1 MSSMPRRFW
10 DLFPLVWLMFLA
22 YPVMGFAQRAH
33 PPGETALFWGVLVGF
48 VAVYVLTFRQ
58 GREGREYWAPI
69 GWGAALLA
77 YGVTFGLVG
86 SAASAFL
93 VYAGALIG
101 YQSRA
106 YVALWGSLFAALL
119 MALPLW
125 NGHYGLDDLPWLLT
139 NGVFT
144 LVTAYANHAGFLRHV
159 AQVRVAQ
166 LQREQER
173 LAAEAE
179 RERIARDLHDLL
191 GHTLSVIVLK
201 SELASRLAE
210 RAPAQ
215 AAAEIREVE
224 RISREA
230 LQEVRAA
237 VRGYQGSGLTAEL
250 ARAKVALDT
259 AGVAL
264 RVGGPLPEL
273 PREVEATAA
282 MLLREAVTN
291 VVRHARARE
300 VRVAVEAGPRGYVLE
315 IRDDGVGGQAPE
327 GSGLTGMRERVRAI
341 GGTLERDGR
350 GGTRLR
356 AQFPL
361 SAVSPGGAV
370 PAAVRA

>member
-1 MSSMPRRFW
+1 MSLRPRYFW
-10 DLFPLVWLMFLA
+10 DLFPFVWLMFLA
-22 YPVMGFAQRAH
+22 YPVMGFLQEAH
-33 PPGETALFWGVLVGF
+33 TLAETALFWGMLAGFLVI
-48 VAVYVLTFRQ
+48 YVLTFWR
-58 GREGREYWAPI
+58 GRAGHERWALI
-69 GWGAALLA
+69 GWCAALVT
-77 YGVTFGLVG
+77 YGVTFVLAG
-86 SAASAFL
+86 SGASAFL

-101 YQSRA
+101 YQSRGH
-106 YVALWGSLFAALL
+106 VALWGGLFAALV

-125 NGHYGLDDLPWLLT
+125 SGSYTLDDLPWLLT
-139 NGVFT
+139 NVVFT

-159 AQVRVAQ
+159 AQARLAQ
-166 LQREQER
+166 LQREQEK

-230 LQEVRAA
+230 LHEVRAA

-264 RVGGPLPEL
+264 KIGGPLPEL

-291 VVRHARARE
+291 VVRHARASE
-300 VRVAVEAGPRGYVLE
+300 VRVAVEAGPRGYTLD

-341 GGTLERDGR
+341 GGTLDRDGR

-356 AQFPL
+356 AQFPAVTERL
-361 SAVSPGGAV
+361 SG

>member
-10 DLFPLVWLMFLA
+10 ELFPLFWLMFLA
-22 YPVMGFAQRAH
+22 YPVSGFVQRAH
-33 PPGETALFWGVLVGF
+33 PPGETALFWAVLAGFVVLYVLV
-48 VAVYVLTFRQ
+48 FRR
-58 GREGREYWAPI
+58 GREGREYWSLI
-69 GWGAALLA
+69 GWVGALLA
-77 YGVTFGLVG
+77 YGVTFRLSDGG
-86 SAASAFL
+86 ASAFL
-93 VYAGALIG
+93 VYAGALVG

-106 YVALWGSLFAALL
+106 YVALWGSLLAALV

-125 NGHYGLDDLPWLLT
+125 SGQYGLDDLPWIVV
-139 NGVFT
+139 NMVFT

-159 AQVRVAQ
+159 AQARVAQ

-230 LQEVRAA
+230 LHEVRAA

-291 VVRHARARE
+291 VVRHARAHE
-300 VRVAVEAGPRGYVLE
+300 VQVKVEAGPRGYVLE

-356 AQFPL
+356 AQFPVL
-361 SAVSPGGAV
+361 AGRPVPAA

>member
-1 MSSMPRRFW
+1 MSLRPRYFW
-10 DLFPLVWLMFLA
+10 DLFPFVWLMFLA
-22 YPVMGFAQRAH
+22 YPVMGFLQEAH
-33 PPGETALFWGVLVGF
+33 TLAETALFWGMLAGFLVI
-48 VAVYVLTFRQ
+48 YVLTFWR
-58 GREGREYWAPI
+58 GRAGHERWALI
-69 GWGAALLA
+69 GWCAALVT
-77 YGVTFGLVG
+77 YGVAFVLAG
-86 SAASAFL
+86 SGASAFL

-101 YQSRA
+101 YQSRGH
-106 YVALWGSLFAALL
+106 VALWGGLFAALV

-125 NGHYGLDDLPWLLT
+125 SGSYTLDDLPWLLT
-139 NGVFT
+139 NVVFT

-159 AQVRVAQ
+159 AQARLAQ
-166 LQREQER
+166 LQREQEK

-230 LQEVRAA
+230 LHEVRAA

-264 RVGGPLPEL
+264 KIGGPLPEL
-273 PREVEATAA
+273 PCEVEATAA

-300 VRVAVEAGPRGYVLE
+300 VQVAVEAGPRGYVLE

-356 AQFPL
+356 AQFPAL
-361 SAVSPGGAV
+361 AERPVGASAV
-370 PAAVRA
+370 VRA

>member
-10 DLFPLVWLMFLA
+10 DLFPLVWLMFLV
-22 YPVMGFAQRAH
+22 YPVLGLYERPH
-33 PPGETALFWGVLVGF
+33 PPAQQFGFWAVLLGF
-48 VAVYVLTFRQ
+48 VAVYFQTFRRVRCQ
-58 GREGREYWAPI
+58 ADERWAVG
-69 GWGAALLA
+69 GWLAALLA
-77 YGVTFGLVG
+77 YALTLPLAGGG
-86 SAASAFL
+86 ASAFL

-101 YQSRA
+101 YQSRI
-106 YVALWGSLFAALL
+106 YVALWLALL
-119 MALPLW
+119 ASLVMALPLW
-125 NGHYGLDDLPWLLT
+125 NGAYTSGDLSWLLP
-139 NGVFT
+139 NMVFT
-144 LVTAYANHAGFLRHV
+144 LMAAYANHVGFLRHV
-159 AQVRVAQ
+159 AQARVAR

-259 AGVAL
+259 AGVTL

-282 MLLREAVTN
+282 LLLREAVTN
-291 VVRHARARE
+291 VVRHARAHE
-300 VRVAVEAGPRGYVLE
+300 VQVAVEAGPRGYLLE

-356 AQFPL
+356 AQFPAL
-361 SAVSPGGAV
+361 AERPVGASAV
-370 PAAVRA
+370 VRA